1 MQNASEGRTGDEILT
16 TAIRASASHTT
27 QRALSRLCAAAIV
40 VGVLN
45 FLLFIAG
52 TLLIGGD
59 AVNGKAESGRFY
71 VWGYH
76 NVSKQY
82 TEVSRPVFNY
92 SRWHCYSVW
101 VTWPLVILAGFV
113 ERRIQKED

>member
-1 MQNASEGRTGDEILT
+1 MQNASEGRTDDEILM
-16 TAIRASASHTT
+16 TAIRASARHIPR
-27 QRALSRLCAAAIV
+27 RALSRVCAAAIV

-59 AVNGKAESGRFY
+59 AVNGKAENGRFY
-71 VWGYH
+71 VWGYR
-76 NVSKQY
+76 NGSKQY

-101 VTWPLVILAGFV
+101 VTWPLIILAGFV
-113 ERRIQKED
+113 ERRSQKKD